1 MPDRLQREVEDLL
14 DRLDK
19 FPPRKPLW
27 KRARDSISGSLRSA
41 GSALRLPSLSA
52 GHVLLIGIALI
63 VGAWVLI
70 PGADIARWLI
80 AGGIVL
86 FIGAFIFSLRRQG
99 QGGSTQKYWRDKPMD
114 VHGGS
119 RSWWDRWRNRH

>member
-1 MPDRLQREVEDLL
+1 MPDRLQREVEDLVS
-14 DRLDK
+14 RLDK

-27 KRARDSISGSLRSA
+27 KRVRDSLVGSVRRVGGA
-41 GSALRLPSLSA
+41 VHFSALSA
-52 GHVLLIGIALI
+52 RHVLLIGIALI
-63 VGAWVLI
+63 VGTWVLI

-86 FIGAFIFSLRRQG
+86 FIGAFIFSLRRQ
-99 QGGSTQKYWRDKPMD
+99 SRPPERYWRDKPMD

-119 RSWWDRWRNRH
+119 RSWWDRWRNRR

>member
-14 DRLDK
+14 SRLDK

-27 KRARDSISGSLRSA
+27 KRVRDSLVGSVRRVGGAVHFSA
-41 GSALRLPSLSA
+41 LSA

-63 VGAWVLI
+63 VGTWVLI

-86 FIGAFIFSLRRQG
+86 FIGAFIFSLRRQ
-99 QGGSTQKYWRDKPMD
+99 SRPPERYWRDKPMD

-119 RSWWDRWRNRH
+119 RSWWDRWRNRR

>member
-14 DRLDK
+14 SRLDR

-27 KRARDSISGSLRSA
+27 KRVRDSLV
-41 GSALRLPSLSA
+41 GSARRVSGAVHFPALSA

-63 VGAWVLI
+63 VGTWVLI

-86 FIGAFIFSLRRQG
+86 FIGAFIFSLRRQ
-99 QGGSTQKYWRDKPMD
+99 SRPPERYWRDKPMD

-119 RSWWDRWRNRH
+119 RSWWDRWRNRR

>member
-14 DRLDK
+14 ARLDK

-27 KRARDSISGSLRSA
+27 KRVRDSVGGSLRSA
-41 GSALRLPSLSA
+41 ASALRFPALSA

-63 VGAWVLI
+63 VGTWVLI

-80 AGGIVL
+80 AAGIVL
-86 FIGAFIFSLRRQG
+86 FIGAFIFSLRRQ
-99 QGGSTQKYWRDKPMD
+99 SRPPERYWRDKPMD

-119 RSWWDRWRNRH
+119 RSWWDRWRNRR